1 MRSGGSW
8 ALGGGWEVE
17 RIGENELGWNGEGWE
32 GSKEGGLSGRGH
44 PSRQVGGGLTLMLM
58 NPSTFDSSPRRAD
71 SREDFPAPTGPTT
84 ASRQPWGTVRFILA
98 TQEGRHDMTL
108 VRVRPASVRKDEAQ
122 MEPGFPA
129 LRVSK
134 RTCGD
139 RSFSQSLSSYS
150 SNHPVHISACT
161 HAHTHTKRAHMH
173 AHLHTQTSMLACTA
187 THTMWAHIHTHTHKS
202 MHIPNQSMLTH
213 IQVCT
218 HAHHAHTGTPCT
230 HMHTMHTHACMSTHI
245 QTHTELT
252 IA

>member
-1 MRSGGSW
+1 
-8 ALGGGWEVE
+8 
-17 RIGENELGWNGEGWE
+17 
-32 GSKEGGLSGRGH
+32 
-44 PSRQVGGGLTLMLM
+44 MLM

-108 VRVRPASVRKDEAQ
+108 VRVRPASVRKDEPQ
-122 MEPGFPA
+122 MELRLPA
-129 LRVSK
+129 LGVSK

-139 RSFSQSLSSYS
+139 GSFSQSLSSYA

-161 HAHTHTKRAHMH
+161 HAHMHAKRAHMH
-173 AHLHTQTSMLACTA
+173 AHLHTHTSMLACTA

-202 MHIPNQSMLTH
+202 MHIPNQSILTR

-218 HAHHAHTGTPCT
+218 HPHHAHTRLHVNPHSNTHRIDYSLRVSPAWPPALALVINRLFPPSLPLLLVPPYSCPCPQPILHPVTRGTC
-230 HMHTMHTHACMSTHI
+230 
-245 QTHTELT
+245 
-252 IA
+252 